1 PSPRHRLHASHV
13 PNQEITKEPL
23 DSSQLG
29 LVASMTLY
37 APQAQAAEPAN
48 DVFSGLDAA
57 FDTWAL
63 DQHVP
68 GLVWGVVSEG
78 KLVHLKAL
86 GVQDLDSRRPVTPQ
100 TLFRIASMT
109 KAFTALSVLSLRD
122 DGKLQL
128 DALAETYV
136 PELRG
141 WRYPTS
147 DSPRIRV
154 RDLLNHTA
162 GFVTDDPWGD
172 RQTPLP
178 DADFTALLRQ
188 GLPFARAPQT
198 AMEYSNLGYALLGRI
213 IDNTSGQPYAR
224 RIEQRLLAPLGMKDS
239 GFDVEKA
246 PAARRALGYRWEDGQ
261 WRLEPTMGP
270 GAFGAMGGLQTSA
283 EDYARWLA
291 FLLDAWPAR
300 DGAETG
306 PVRRATVREM
316 AQGSNFLNLRSVRP
330 GSGGAGGCA
339 QASAYAMGLVAVRDC
354 ELGEMLVHG
363 GGYPGYGSFMILMPG
378 RRVGLFALTNRTYA
392 GPSKPLLEAALGL
405 HRAKWWPQP
414 AAVPVSAAVQSV
426 YGVVRRLFQAGRVD
440 GLEASLSMN
449 FLMDRD
455 AAGWARD
462 LAALK
467 AEVGACDLSPEPQ
480 PSHAQAAH
488 FEWRCERGRVDGDL
502 LLEPSA
508 TPRLQS
514 LELARIKP

>member
-1 PSPRHRLHASHV
+1 MTRRENSIRRPGRVRHRATRLV
-13 PNQEITKEPL
+13 M
-23 DSSQLG
+23 G
-29 LVASMTLY
+29 LAALWML
-37 APQAQAAEPAN
+37 AAQPAQAAEPSN
-48 DVFSGLDAA
+48 DVFPALDAA

-68 GLVWGVVSEG
+68 GLVWGVVSG
-78 KLVHLKAL
+78 GRLVHVKGL
-86 GVQDLDSRRPVTPQ
+86 GVQELEARRPVTPQ

-109 KAFTALSVLSLRD
+109 KAFTALTVLSLRD
-122 DGKLQL
+122 EGRLQL
-128 DALAETYV
+128 DAPAETYV

-188 GLPFARAPQT
+188 GVPFARAPQT
-198 AMEYSNLGYALLGRI
+198 VMEYSNLGYALLGRI

-224 RIEQRLLAPLGMKDS
+224 RIEQRLLSPLGMKDS

-246 PAARRALGYRWEDGQ
+246 PASRRALGYRWEDGQ
-261 WRLEPTMGP
+261 WRLEPTLGP

-306 PVRRATVREM
+306 PVRRSTVREM
-316 AQGSNFLNLRSVRP
+316 AQGSNFLNLRNTRP
-330 GSGGAGGCA
+330 GSGGAGGCT

-354 ELGEMLVHG
+354 ELGEMLAHG
-363 GGYPGYGSFMILMPG
+363 GGYPGYGSFMILMPE
-378 RRVGLFALTNRTYA
+378 RRVALFALTNRTYA
-392 GPSKPLLEAALGL
+392 GPSKPLVEAALAL
-405 HRAKWWPQP
+405 HRAGWWPKPDIVP
-414 AAVPVSAAVQSV
+414 ASAAVQAV
-426 YGVVRRLFQAGRVD
+426 YVVVRRLFEAGRVD

-467 AEVGACDLSPEPQ
+467 ADVGRCDLSAEPQ
-480 PSHAQAAH
+480 AKHAQAAH
-488 FEWRCERGRVDGDL
+488 FEWRCERGRLSGSL
-502 LLEPSA
+502 LLEPST

-514 LELARIKP
+514 LELERVKP